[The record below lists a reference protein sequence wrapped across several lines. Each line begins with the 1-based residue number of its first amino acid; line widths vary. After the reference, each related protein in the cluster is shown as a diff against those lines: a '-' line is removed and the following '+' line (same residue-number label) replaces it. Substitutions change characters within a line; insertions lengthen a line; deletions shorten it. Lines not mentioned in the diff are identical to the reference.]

1 MIIKLLSNCDLLSL
15 RSLKS
20 CNVPE
25 SIIASVAASA
35 HKGTISLYLFNKLYN
50 LTFKNLAK

>member
-20 CNVPE
+20 CNGPD

-35 HKGTISLYLFNKLYN
+35 HKGTISLYLFKQPY
-50 LTFKNLAK
+50 KYRR